1 MAAAPVKLHV
11 TEAGSGSP
19 ALVFLHYMGGS
30 GRTWTEVIDRLSG
43 AQRCI
48 APDLRGWGASP
59 QDCDQFGLEAMA
71 DDVAAMIE
79 DLGLAE
85 YVLVGHSMGG
95 KISQMLAGRRP
106 PGLVGLVLVAPA
118 PPTPLNVP
126 AESRQVALERYQSR
140 EGMREVFPIL
150 AERPLSP
157 EVRERVI
164 ADTLGA
170 AHGAKQAWFESGM
183 DLDITAAAAA
193 TEAPTLVIVG
203 TADQVET
210 EASLR
215 REFGRHLPHATFQVL
230 QGVGHLAPLEAPDEV
245 ADTVGEICR
254 SFAENR
260 RSVSRPFLEVGC
272 RARDG
277 EFASDL
283 GKPA

>member
-1 MAAAPVKLHV
+1 MAEEPVRLHV

-48 APDLRGWGASP
+48 ASDLRGWGASP
-59 QDCDQFGLEAMA
+59 QDCSQFGLEAMA
-71 DDVAAMIE
+71 DDVAAMVE

-85 YVLVGHSMGG
+85 YVLIGHSMGG

-106 PGLVGLVLVAPA
+106 PGLFGLVLVAPA

-126 AESRQVALERYQSR
+126 AAFRQVALERYQSFG
-140 EGMREVFPIL
+140 GMQEVFPIL
-150 AERPLSP
+150 TERPLSP
-157 EVRERVI
+157 EIRAMVI

-170 AHGAKQAWFESGM
+170 ALGAKRGWFEPGM
-183 DLDITAAAAA
+183 DLDITAAVAAI
-193 TEAPTLVIVG
+193 EAPTLVMVG
-203 TADQVET
+203 MADQVET

-215 REFGRHLPHATFQVL
+215 RAFGSHLQHAKFHIL

-245 ADTVGEICR
+245 ADTI
-254 SFAENR
+254 
-260 RSVSRPFLEVGC
+260 SRFVAGPLKKAGP
-272 RARDG
+272 
-277 EFASDL
+277 L
-283 GKPA
+283 